1 MIFRQLF
8 DRETYTYTYLL
19 ADGNTKEAAL
29 IDPVLEHV
37 DRYLLLLTELKLNLK
52 ITLDTHTHAD
62 HITASGAL
70 RERSGSIAMVGEQSH
85 AACASD
91 YFKNGDIINV
101 GKVALQIIYTPGH
114 TDDSYSFY
122 LGEGYKRVFT
132 GDTLLIRGCGRTD
145 FQNGNAQQQYQSLQ
159 KLLTLPPETLVYPG
173 HDYKGWSVSTILEE
187 QQHNPRLRA
196 TNEQAFVELM
206 TNLKLDNPKMMDVAV
221 PANQACGKAVG

>member
-19 ADGNTKEAAL
+19 ADADTKEAAL

-37 DRYLLLLTELKLNLK
+37 DRYLLLLTELGLALK
-52 ITLDTHTHAD
+52 MTLDTHTHAD
-62 HITASGAL
+62 HITASGVL
-70 RERSGSIAMVGEQSH
+70 RERVGSIAMVGEQSH
-85 AACASD
+85 ASCAND
-91 YFKNGDIINV
+91 YFKNDDIIDV
-101 GKVALQIIYTPGH
+101 GKLALQVIYTPGH

-122 LGEGYKRVFT
+122 LSEGHKCVFT

-173 HDYKGWSVSTILEE
+173 HDYKGWSMSTIYEE
-187 QQHNPRLRA
+187 QQHNPRLRV
-196 TNEQAFVELM
+196 TGEQGFVDLM

-221 PANQACGKAVG
+221 PANQACGKK

>member
-19 ADGNTKEAAL
+19 ADANTKEAVL
-29 IDPVLEHV
+29 IDPVIERV
-37 DRYLLLLTELKLNLK
+37 DSYLLLLNELQLTLK

-62 HITASGAL
+62 HITASGVL
-70 RERSGSIAMVGEQSH
+70 RERAGSIAMVGEQSQ
-85 AACASD
+85 AWCASD
-91 YFKNGDIINV
+91 YFKNDDIINV
-101 GKVALQIIYTPGH
+101 GELALQVIYTPGH

-122 LGEGYKRVFT
+122 LGQGHKRVFT

-159 KLLTLPPETLVYPG
+159 NLLRLPPETWVYPG

-187 QQHNPRLRA
+187 QQHNPRLRVS
-196 TNEQAFVELM
+196 NEQAFIDLM
-206 TNLKLDNPKMMDVAV
+206 ANLKLDNPKMMDVVV
-221 PANQACGKAVG
+221 PANQACGKK